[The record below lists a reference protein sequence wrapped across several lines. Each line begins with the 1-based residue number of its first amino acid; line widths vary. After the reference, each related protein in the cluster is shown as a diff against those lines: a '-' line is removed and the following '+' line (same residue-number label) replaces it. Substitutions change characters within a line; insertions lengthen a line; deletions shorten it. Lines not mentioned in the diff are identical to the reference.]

1 MEHKLYPYTIT
12 TDTITVTID
21 GTPHNMTSGDPKF
34 QALRDAIFALNWS
47 KVKELAAPGLRLQQW
62 SQGNFSYE
70 NGNLVYKGDTIP
82 PELYAKMVAA
92 SREGKRPDNLMNFFE
107 RLRMNPSYR
116 SVSQLFRFLEHA
128 NIPLDK
134 DGFILAYKGVRDDFK
149 DKHSGKF
156 TNTPGSIM
164 RMDRNKVSDDPR
176 EACHEGF
183 HVGDLSYASGFGPKV
198 VICSVDPKDVVSIP
212 YDSGSR
218 KMRVCEYKVLGLYGA
233 PLPDLIADDE
243 DVELPSDED
252 DDSETSEEDDSS
264 EEAELPEDDMPE
276 EDKHP
281 EDVPTKKDVKNAP
294 KVTLPTTLK
303 DMTLDNLRKY
313 AKEKGVKNV
322 KAVAG
327 GKAGLLELLATLGE
341 RDTKEHQVAVGA
353 VPKVKDMSK
362 LEAMNI
368 GDLRK
373 YASQKL
379 KIVGASKI
387 PGGKQALLDV
397 IKKQVS

>member
-1 MEHKLYPYTIT
+1 MYPYTIT
-12 TDTITVTID
+12 SETITVTID
-21 GTPHNMTSGDPKF
+21 GVPHNMTSGDPKF
-34 QALRDAIFALNWS
+34 GKLRDAIFDSNWTE
-47 KVKELAAPGLRLQQW
+47 VKSLAAPGLQVQSW
-62 SQGNFSYE
+62 SQGNFSYDH
-70 NGNLVYKGDTIP
+70 GTLTYKGEQIP

-92 SREGKRPDNLMNFFE
+92 AKSGKRPDNLMNFFE
-107 RLRMNPSYR
+107 RLRQNPSYR

-134 DGFILAYKGVRDDFK
+134 DGFILAYKGVRKDFK
-149 DKHSGKF
+149 DQHSGKF
-156 TNTPGSIM
+156 TNTVGSVM

-183 HVGDLSYASGFGPKV
+183 HVGDLSYASGFGPRV

-212 YDSGSR
+212 YDSSSR
-218 KMRVCEYKVLGLYGA
+218 KMRVCEYKVIGLYGS

-243 DVELPSDED
+243 DLELPPEDEEEGEEEVPED
-252 DDSETSEEDDSS
+252 EEEDAEAGPEESEEEIKLPKSVGAGAANGL
-264 EEAELPEDDMPE
+264 EHLTLEA
-276 EDKHP
+276 
-281 EDVPTKKDVKNAP
+281 
-294 KVTLPTTLK
+294 
-303 DMTLDNLRKY
+303 LRKY

-327 GKAGLLELLATLGE
+327 GKAGLLKLLKSLGE
-341 RDTKEHQVAVGA
+341 LVVGEHQVTVGPA
-353 VPKVKDMSK
+353 PEKVQDMSK
-362 LEAMNI
+362 FEAMNI

-373 YASQKL
+373 YASHEL

-397 IKKQVS
+397 IKGLVS